1 MKNERKAK
9 GFRRF
14 RAGLNQFK
22 YEKLKENYV
31 FRRFRASLNQHV
43 VPFVFGMLLSGTP
56 DEKPWFRV
64 VASRYSEP
72 WAPVEEGSRILVR
85 LHSISLD

>member
-1 MKNERKAK
+1 MKNQRKTR

-31 FRRFRASLNQHV
+31 FAMFRASLNQLKH
-43 VPFVFGMLLSGTP
+43 
-56 DEKPWFRV
+56 EKPK
-64 VASRYSEP
+64 EN
-72 WAPVEEGSRILVR
+72 
-85 LHSISLD
+85 